1 MQTRY
6 QLSTL
11 NEGNLAISD
20 YFSIPN
26 HLLILSPPLVNKL
39 VIQKLFHI
47 SLLAF
52 LLIMT
57 PLSPLSIPDDE
68 LFDNLFTHKSR
79 VIKQASSPLDMG
91 HRIANFAAR
100 PPLSGS

>member
-11 NEGNLAISD
+11 NEGNLAVSD
-20 YFSIPN
+20 YFSIPS

-39 VIQKLFHI
+39 VIEKLFHI

-68 LFDNLFTHKSR
+68 LFDNLFTH
-79 VIKQASSPLDMG
+79 
-91 HRIANFAAR
+91 
-100 PPLSGS
+100 